1 MSRFKVKT
9 AQDVWYQVDDVDMV
23 EAIDR
28 GCPDAT
34 VKLTSLRGTGT
45 TYGTMTG
52 ERDSVRIP
60 GTSGGLRGL
69 PRTFHGFD
77 SGPMEGYYVP

>member
-1 MSRFKVKT
+1 MSARFKVKHHDT
-9 AQDVWYQVDDVDMV
+9 WYDVKDVGKE
-23 EAIDR
+23 EAFDR

-34 VKLTSLRGTGT
+34 VKLTGRHET

-52 ERDSVRIP
+52 MRDEVRVP
-60 GTSGGLRGL
+60 GTSDGLRGY

-77 SGPMEGYYVP
+77 SGPLEGYYIP

>member
-1 MSRFKVKT
+1 MSARFKVKHHDT
-9 AQDVWYQVDDVDMV
+9 WYGVEHVDMV

-34 VKLTSLRGTGT
+34 VKLTGRHET

-52 ERDSVRIP
+52 TRDDVRVP
-60 GTSGGLRGL
+60 DTSGGLRGY
-69 PRTFHGFD
+69 PRTFHGFG
-77 SGPMEGYYVP
+77 SGPLDGYYIPE